1 MLIEEYILLPKLST
15 LILGILVEQEISPYQ
30 LNKLLKDLDTKKWFP
45 IAESTVYATITK
57 LKNKGFVEGR
67 KERLGKL
74 PERTVYKITPK
85 GEEEFKSAVSNYFD
99 RVDSDTSRFD
109 IAILL
114 MHNLNSNEIQ
124 KRLKKKLELLESNF
138 YEVKKQLFSLEV
150 DRHKVGFTTIAMLK
164 HRSHKIEA
172 EIKTIKEIIRELNT
186 ITPANQKTH
195 PFDFR
200 ITN

>member
-15 LILGILVEQEISPYQ
+15 LILGILAEQEISPYQ

-45 IAESTVYATITK
+45 IAESTVYATVTK
-57 LKNKGFVEGR
+57 LKSKGLIEGR

-74 PERTVYKITPK
+74 PERTIYRITTK

-99 RVDSDTSRFD
+99 RMDSDTSRFD

-114 MHNLNSNEIQ
+114 MHNLDSNEIQ
-124 KRLKKKLELLESNF
+124 KRLKKKLEMLESN
-138 YEVKKQLFSLEV
+138 YYDIRKQLLSLEIE
-150 DRHKVGFTTIAMLK
+150 RHKVGFTTIAMLK
-164 HRSHKIEA
+164 HRLHKIEA
-172 EIKTIKEIIRELNT
+172 EIKTIKEIIKELNT
-186 ITPANQKTH
+186 TKNSSQQH

-200 ITN
+200 MNN

>member
-1 MLIEEYILLPKLST
+1 MLPKLST
-15 LILGILVEQEISPYQ
+15 LILGILAEQEISPYQ

-57 LKNKGFVEGR
+57 LKSKGLIEGR

-74 PERTVYKITPK
+74 PERTIYKVTSK

-99 RVDSDTSRFD
+99 RMDSDTSRFD

-114 MHNLNSNEIQ
+114 MHNLDSKEIQ
-124 KRLKKKLELLESNF
+124 KRLKRKLELLESTF
-138 YEVKKQLFSLEV
+138 YEIKKQLLSLEV
-150 DRHKVGFTTIAMLK
+150 DRQKVGFTTFAMLK
-164 HRSHKIEA
+164 HRLHKIEA
-172 EIKTIKEIIRELNT
+172 EIKTIKEIIKELNT
-186 ITPANQKTH
+186 ITPANQQIH

-200 ITN
+200 MKN